1 MCIDMIKGR
10 LYLTTAFVLAGS
22 SVVAASFISGYIP
35 PFTTTFFSLVFA
47 SLTALLVCGRKMYH
61 IGKRLS
67 KRTWLAISLQALFGS
82 FLFRAFLTLG
92 LQHIGSAEAGIITG
106 ATPAITAVLTWVML
120 RENPNIRIITGI
132 FLTFAG
138 ILMVQGF
145 PFELSLDKL
154 QPLGTILVLCSA
166 VSESLFTTLSR
177 KIHTGEQDEEPLPPV
192 VHAGYVSFIAMAL
205 CLIPTLI
212 ERPWAKLI
220 ALPVSGW
227 LALAWYGSV
236 VTIVAF
242 ACMFAGAKRCDGY
255 TIAAY
260 AGIIPV
266 SAAALSVILL
276 HETINAYQ
284 IAGCAM
290 VVFATAVI
298 SKRKKTK

>member
-1 MCIDMIKGR
+1 MGR

-22 SVVAASFISGYIP
+22 SVVAASFISGYLP

-47 SLTALLVCGRKMYH
+47 SLTALLVCGRKMYR

-82 FLFRAFLTLG
+82 FLFRVFLTLG

-106 ATPAITAVLTWVML
+106 ATPAITAVFTWVML
-120 RENPNIRIITGI
+120 RENPRMRTIIGI

-138 ILMVQGF
+138 IMMVQGF
-145 PFELSLDKL
+145 PFELSLDNL
-154 QPLGTILVLCSA
+154 QPLGTILVLCA
-166 VSESLFTTLSR
+166 AACESFFTTLSR
-177 KIHTGEQDEEPLPPV
+177 KIHTDSQDEEPLPPII
-192 VHAGYVSFIAMAL
+192 HAGYVSFISMAL
-205 CLIPTLI
+205 CLIPALI

-220 ALPVSGW
+220 TLPVSGW
-227 LALAWYGSV
+227 LALAWYGSI

-266 SAAALSVILL
+266 SAAGLSVIVLK
-276 HETINAYQ
+276 ETMNFYQ
-284 IAGCAM
+284 IIGCAL

-298 SKRKKTK
+298 SMQKKTE